1 MKNKYAAIFVQ
12 ILIMAMFMFVNGCS
26 NAEYKS
32 DETKHASLTI
42 GIFGK
47 TPGINDRNVRFK
59 KVNLKD
65 LNRKMD
71 DHLAGLFIMP
81 DRLIQAAKDSTPIYI
96 KNCLTPL
103 FLSVLKS
110 LIMCLQINPY
120 LMKRESP

>member
-1 MKNKYAAIFVQ
+1 MKSKYAAIFVQ
-12 ILIMAMFMFVNGCS
+12 ILITATFILIIGCS
-26 NAEYKS
+26 IAEYKS

-42 GIFGK
+42 GVFDKIPGK
-47 TPGINDRNVRFK
+47 NDRNVQFK

-71 DHLAGLFIMP
+71 DHLDGLFIMP

-110 LIMCLQINPY
+110 LIMCLQLNPY
-120 LMKRESP
+120 LMKWESP